1 MYIELSFLNS
11 KVLLMNLYSFLCN
24 RVKKDKERINEI
36 NDINEINEINEIND
50 INDIHY
56 DKYLIRDMIHFFFY

>member
-11 KVLLMNLYSFLCN
+11 KVLLMNLYSFLFN
-24 RVKKDKERINEI
+24 GGKKDKERINEI
-36 NDINEINEINEIND
+36 NE